1 VIEFVK
7 LILNIVSKNLYM
19 KENNLN
25 KQKQVKTFISVL
37 MGLVF
42 LSINF
47 IQQITFF
54 KEYPYYFIGMYLIIF
69 LILILL
75 SLFYKIFDW
84 KPFLVYLFIGIILIT
99 IRLYMIYSSN

>member
-1 VIEFVK
+1 
-7 LILNIVSKNLYM
+7 M

-75 SLFYKIFDW
+75 ALFYKIFEW
-84 KPFLVYLFIGIILIT
+84 KPFLIYTLIAIILIT
-99 IRLYMIYSSN
+99 IRFAILNYK

>member
-1 VIEFVK
+1 
-7 LILNIVSKNLYM
+7 M
-19 KENNLN
+19 KDYNLN

-47 IQQITFF
+47 IQQISYF
-54 KEYPYYFIGMYLIIF
+54 KEHPYYFIGMYLILF
-69 LILILL
+69 LILIIIANI
-75 SLFYKIFDW
+75 YKIFEW
-84 KPFLVYLFIGIILIT
+84 KPFLIYLLIGIILIS

>member
-1 VIEFVK
+1 
-7 LILNIVSKNLYM
+7 M
-19 KENNLN
+19 KEYNLN

-47 IQQITFF
+47 IQQISYF
-54 KEYPYYFIGMYLIIF
+54 KEHPYYFIGMYLILF
-69 LILILL
+69 QILIIIANI
-75 SLFYKIFDW
+75 YKIFEW
-84 KPFLVYLFIGIILIT
+84 KPFLIYLLIGIILIS

>member
-1 VIEFVK
+1 
-7 LILNIVSKNLYM
+7 M
-19 KENNLN
+19 KEYNLN

-47 IQQITFF
+47 IQQISYF
-54 KEYPYYFIGMYLIIF
+54 KVHPYYFIGMYLILF
-69 LILILL
+69 LILIIIANI
-75 SLFYKIFDW
+75 YEIFEW
-84 KPFLVYLFIGIILIT
+84 KPFLIYLLIGIILIT

>member
-1 VIEFVK
+1 
-7 LILNIVSKNLYM
+7 M
-19 KENNLN
+19 KEYNLN

-47 IQQITFF
+47 IQQISYF
-54 KEYPYYFIGMYLIIF
+54 KEHPYYFIGMYLILF
-69 LILILL
+69 LILIIIANI
-75 SLFYKIFDW
+75 YKIFEW
-84 KPFLVYLFIGIILIT
+84 KPFLVYLLIGIILIS

>member
-1 VIEFVK
+1 
-7 LILNIVSKNLYM
+7 M
-19 KENNLN
+19 KEYNLN

-47 IQQITFF
+47 IQQISYF
-54 KEYPYYFIGMYLIIF
+54 KEHSYYFIGMYLILF
-69 LILILL
+69 LILIIIANI
-75 SLFYKIFDW
+75 YKIFEW
-84 KPFLVYLFIGIILIT
+84 KPFLIYLLIGIILIS

>member
-1 VIEFVK
+1 
-7 LILNIVSKNLYM
+7 M
-19 KENNLN
+19 KEYNLN

-47 IQQITFF
+47 IQQISYF
-54 KEYPYYFIGMYLIIF
+54 KEHPYYFIGMYLILF
-69 LILILL
+69 LILIIIANI
-75 SLFYKIFDW
+75 YKIFEW
-84 KPFLVYLFIGIILIT
+84 KPFIIYLLIGNILIT

>member
-1 VIEFVK
+1 
-7 LILNIVSKNLYM
+7 M
-19 KENNLN
+19 KEYNLT

-47 IQQITFF
+47 IQQITYF
-54 KEYPYYFIGMYLIIF
+54 KEHPYYFIGMYLIIF

-84 KPFLVYLFIGIILIT
+84 KPFLIYILIAIILIT
-99 IRLYMIYSSN
+99 IRLAILN

>member
-1 VIEFVK
+1 
-7 LILNIVSKNLYM
+7 M
-19 KENNLN
+19 KEYNLN

-47 IQQITFF
+47 MQQISYF
-54 KEYPYYFIGMYLIIF
+54 KVHPYYFIGMYLILF
-69 LILILL
+69 LILIIIANI
-75 SLFYKIFDW
+75 YKIFEW

>member
-1 VIEFVK
+1 
-7 LILNIVSKNLYM
+7 M
-19 KENNLN
+19 KEYNLN

-47 IQQITFF
+47 IQQISYF
-54 KEYPYYFIGMYLIIF
+54 KEHPYYFIGMYLILF
-69 LILILL
+69 LILLII
-75 SLFYKIFDW
+75 SNIYKIFEW
-84 KPFLVYLFIGIILIT
+84 KPFLIYLLIGIMLIT

>member
-1 VIEFVK
+1 
-7 LILNIVSKNLYM
+7 M
-19 KENNLN
+19 KEYNLN

-47 IQQITFF
+47 IQQITYF
-54 KEYPYYFIGMYLIIF
+54 KEHPYYFIGMYLIIF

-84 KPFLVYLFIGIILIT
+84 KPFIIYLLIGIILIT